1 MPKSLPMRA
10 VTAFCVAM
18 LVPAVGQAQETASA
32 RVSYADLNLA
42 SSYGQRI
49 LQSRIVFAATSLCDP
64 VDEFSLELRHAVL
77 NCRTSTIADAQP
89 AFQAAVSQAL
99 HPSVTVLDA
108 AALIVAV
115 HR

>member
-1 MPKSLPMRA
+1 MLKSLPVLA
-10 VTAFCVAM
+10 VLAFLATTLM
-18 LVPAVGQAQETASA
+18 PAVGEAQETASA

-42 SSYGQRI
+42 SSSGQRI

-64 VDEFSLELRHAVL
+64 ADEFNLELRHAVL

-108 AALIVAV
+108 AAMVVSV